1 MNTKTIIIVGAIA
14 IGGYLYYANKKKK
27 QEEEAKKIAEKMKEE
42 VKIAVKE
49 TTTTNPSS
57 VVPTNTPPPTKDLT
71 SEIKSN
77 VPVKPLPLP
86 MIKAKTDVLNTIAI
100 RSTPKV
106 TPRVNTLIS
115 DDIDV
120 TPIRSMGGSLP
131 KNSPLFTKPLLGS
144 VLGSGGRGGAI
155 ME

>member
-1 MNTKTIIIVGAIA
+1 MTKTIVIIGAIA

-27 QEEEAKKIAEKMKEE
+27 QEEEAKKVAEKMKEE
-42 VKIAVKE
+42 VKVAVKE

-106 TPRVNTLIS
+106 TPRVVAIS
-115 DDIDV
+115 DDIDIMP
-120 TPIRSMGGSLP
+120 TRPSMGISLP

-144 VLGSGGRGGAI
+144 GGRGGAI